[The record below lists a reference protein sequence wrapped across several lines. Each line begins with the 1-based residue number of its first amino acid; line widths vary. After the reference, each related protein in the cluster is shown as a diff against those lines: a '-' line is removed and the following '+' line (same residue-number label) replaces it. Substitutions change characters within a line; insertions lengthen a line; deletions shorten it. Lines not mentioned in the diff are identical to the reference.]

1 MEKTMNFTEGKIL
14 GPLMKFAGPVFLAL
28 FIQSLYGAV
37 DLLIVGRFALPAD
50 VSGVATG
57 SMLMGTLMGA
67 VSGLAMGVT
76 VYLGEMIG
84 QKRERVC
91 GRIIGSGFIL
101 FLVLGVVMMA
111 VIASCAGGIARL
123 LNAPQEAMT
132 QTVSY

>member
-50 VSGVATG
+50 VSDVATG

-84 QKRERVC
+84 QKRER
-91 GRIIGSGFIL
+91 
-101 FLVLGVVMMA
+101 
-111 VIASCAGGIARL
+111 
-123 LNAPQEAMT
+123 E
-132 QTVSY
+132 